1 MTKVFEHLTTQW
13 RVGFAGA
20 TGLDYGVLPSVLRL
34 LGMPRVEWPCLF
46 KDIRV
51 MERGALHH
59 MRAQANQ

>member
-1 MTKVFEHLTTQW
+1 VFERLTTQW

-20 TGLDYGVLPSVLRL
+20 TGLDYGVLPSVFRL
-34 LGMPRVEWPCLF
+34 LGMPHEEWSHLF
-46 KDIRV
+46 EEIRV